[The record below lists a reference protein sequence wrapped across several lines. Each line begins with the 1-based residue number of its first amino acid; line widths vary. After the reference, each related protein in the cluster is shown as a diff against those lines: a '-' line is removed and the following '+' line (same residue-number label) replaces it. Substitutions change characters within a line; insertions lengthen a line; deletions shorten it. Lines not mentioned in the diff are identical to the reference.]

1 MGAVEATL
9 LDPPAASAAKARGK
23 AAASDSTAPETGA
36 ELLLWVLAGD
46 RQAEADGRR
55 ALGLSIAQAKAVREE
70 CASRYERVRQLR
82 SLGALLTRDELALLF
97 RARLAELLLRSDSAS
112 DLAALLRVFDK
123 VPERADLLGSSQSI
137 AAQTQYQPDGNELS
151 GLDLAECVAEAQRL
165 LAEIEEE
172 AGGVDG
178 SADFRPRTVQAQPSV
193 REQGRGN
200 SEDHKP
206 AVGMAGNCSLLPDTC
221 DLNGDGDV

>member
-9 LDPPAASAAKARGK
+9 LEPPVAQTAKPRAK
-23 AAASDSTAPETGA
+23 AAASECAAPETGG

-55 ALGLSIAQAKAVREE
+55 ALGLSIAQAKAVREA
-70 CASRYERVRQLR
+70 CAGRYERVRQMR
-82 SLGALLTRDELALLF
+82 HLGALLTRDELALLF

-123 VPERADLLGSSQSI
+123 VPERADLLDASLN
-137 AAQTQYQPDGNELS
+137 ATVQTQYQADGNELS

-165 LAEIEEE
+165 LAEIEED
-172 AGGVDG
+172 AGDVDG
-178 SADFRPRTVQAQPSV
+178 SADFRPRTVQSQPSG

-200 SEDHKP
+200 SEEHKP
-206 AVGMAGNCSLLPDTC
+206 AVNAAGSCSLLPDTS
-221 DLNGDGDV
+221 DLDGDGDV